1 VKMVIY
7 SPAFH
12 PMLGGLETVV
22 QVLAAEWS
30 RLGHAVTVVTNA
42 ANSEPNVFPFQVLR
56 RAGFFEVVKAVR
68 GCDVFV
74 HANVSLWGFLPW
86 LLCGWRR
93 PAWVATHHGW
103 YEDFGRPVTLL
114 NRLKKWLC
122 RFAAV
127 NISVSHAVDQ
137 FLGVKGLV
145 IPNPYDSRQF
155 RRLENIPKTRDL
167 VFLGRLVSDKG
178 ADLLIRALALLG
190 EQGVRPSLTII
201 GSGPERE
208 PLEELAVQCRVGG
221 QITFMGAQS
230 GEKLVQLLNEHRIM
244 VVPSRWNEPFGVVA
258 LEGIACGCTV
268 VGSSGGG
275 LPEAIGPCGGT
286 FPNGDV
292 QGLAAALMVSMKHGS
307 IDPENSLLSAGHLAR
322 HQAHVVAQ
330 AYAHVFTG
338 VIDYATAEPGESR
351 K

>member
-1 VKMVIY
+1 
-7 SPAFH
+7 
-12 PMLGGLETVV
+12 MLGGLETVV

-30 RLGHAVTVVTNA
+30 RMGHVVTVVTDARNA
-42 ANSEPNVFPFQVLR
+42 ESDTFPFQVLR
-56 RAGFFEVVKAVR
+56 GASFLDIAQAVR
-68 GCDVFV
+68 GGDVFV

-86 LLCGWRR
+86 LFCGLRR

-122 RFAAV
+122 RFAAA

-137 FLGVKGLV
+137 FLGIKGGV

-155 RRLENIPKTRDL
+155 RRLEDVPKTQDL

-178 ADLLIRALALLG
+178 VDVLIKALALLRDPG
-190 EQGVRPSLTII
+190 HRPRLTII
-201 GSGPERE
+201 GSGPERG
-208 PLEELAVQCRVGG
+208 PLEQLAVQCQVMD

-230 GEKLVQLLNEHRIM
+230 GGELVRLLNEHRIL

-258 LEGIACGCTV
+258 LEGMACGCWV

-275 LPEAIGPCGGT
+275 LPEAIGPCGCT
-286 FPNGDV
+286 FANGNE
-292 QGLAAALMVSMKHGS
+292 QELADALMECLGRECSAVHQRTLSVS
-307 IDPENSLLSAGHLAR
+307 HLKLHEAS
-322 HQAHVVAQ
+322 VVSQ
-330 AYAHVFTG
+330 AYIHVFNA
-338 VIDYATAEPGESR
+338 VAR
-351 K
+351 